1 LAVQQYVRAN
11 VAGFHIE
18 DQVLTK
24 RCGHLSG
31 KKVVATDI
39 YLSRIRG
46 AKVAKDKLRSDIVL
60 IARTDANQQLGYN
73 ESISRL
79 KAVCFPTWLPS
90 LLQLALILADN

>member
-1 LAVQQYVRAN
+1 MAVQQYVRAN

-39 YLSRIRG
+39 YLSRIRA

-79 KAVCFPTWLPS
+79 KAVCFPT
-90 LLQLALILADN
+90 